1 MYLKK
6 FRKVDQHMGG
16 LFHSA
21 DDIKTAGDN
30 MFTSTTLNKVVGD
43 GEVEVALGDFG
54 MMFVQLESDRHG
66 CNSSPGRI

>member
-1 MYLKK
+1 MS
-6 FRKVDQHMGG
+6 G

-30 MFTSTTLNKVVGD
+30 MFTSATLNKVVGD
-43 GEVEVALGDFG
+43 GEVEVTLGNFG
-54 MMFVQLESDRHG
+54 MMFVQFESDCHS